1 MPDAFTPPAAGSFLL
16 VPSMPTPNGRLH
28 LGHVAGPLLRLD
40 VLARFLRSRG
50 HHVRLSTGTDPFESH
65 VLLAARRSGE
75 TPRSVA
81 RQATAGIVEDLAAMA
96 IHCDDLIDPLDGP
109 DGSDYA
115 RHVGETLR
123 RLEAGGA
130 ARWCEQELPVGRD
143 GDVLPRSFLEGRCPA
158 CEAWMGG
165 SICEGC
171 GRQLAAAQI
180 LEARARGGVDAIDA
194 WRRAPVLE
202 LALTPQAL
210 ERRGI
215 AQALSTVSLPSRCEA
230 IVGRALAQGIRMELT
245 TPGTWGVPYPAPG
258 PRPQVAYTYATPH
271 AWAMLLGERYDRE
284 LDTAGRP
291 FSPDSSVVT
300 VTAFGVDITECWV
313 VGTMALAHLLGS
325 RGYDAYLGNEF
336 LRLEGDKL
344 STSRGHVIWVA
355 DLLGKTP
362 VDADAARYYLATL
375 DPRDA
380 ETDVRVATLITVF
393 NDVVRPAF
401 HAAVEVALAQ
411 LGSGAPEPPSAAMR
425 ARLGALLEAQDRSF
439 VLASLHLGRVA
450 EVATQWAA
458 SWPALAPGG
467 AYWFLKGLA
476 LVAAPLMPGLAAS
489 LWQRLGAR
497 GAPTLAGLLEPTT
510 PAPYE
515 RRAIPERLG
524 VADLRECLPPSL
536 RDDARHRG
544 GAGHA

>member
-28 LGHVAGPLLRLD
+28 LGHIAGPLLRLD

-75 TPRSVA
+75 PPRLVA
-81 RQATAGIVEDLAAMA
+81 RQATAGIAEDLAAMA
-96 IHCDDLIDPLDGP
+96 IHCDDFIDPLDGP
-109 DGSDYA
+109 DGSLYA
-115 RHVGETLR
+115 HHVGEMLR
-123 RLEAGGA
+123 RLEAEGA
-130 ARWCEQELPVGRD
+130 ARWREQDLPVGHD

-158 CEAWMGG
+158 CASWMGG

-180 LEARARGGVDAIDA
+180 LEARARAGVDAIAA
-194 WRRAPVLE
+194 WHRVPVLE

-210 ERRGI
+210 DRCGI
-215 AQALSTVSLPSRCEA
+215 ARALSTTRLPSRCEA
-230 IVGRALAQGIRMELT
+230 IVDRALAQGLCVELT
-245 TPGTWGVPYPAPG
+245 TPGAWGVPYAAPG

-271 AWAMLLGERYDRE
+271 AWMMLLGERHGRGHG
-284 LDTAGRP
+284 TAGRP
-291 FSPDSSVVT
+291 FALDSSVVT

-313 VGTMALAHLLGS
+313 VGTLALAHLLGS
-325 RGYDAYLGNEF
+325 RGYDCYLGNEF

-362 VDADAARYYLATL
+362 VSADAARYYLATL

-380 ETDVRVATLITVF
+380 ETDVRVATMLEAF

-401 HAAVEVALAQ
+401 HETVEVALGC
-411 LGSGAPEPPSAAMR
+411 LGPGAPEPPSALMR
-425 ARLGALLEAQDRSF
+425 ARLGALLDAQDRSF
-439 VLASLHLGRVA
+439 ALATLHLGRIA

-458 SWPALAPGG
+458 SWPALAHEG

-476 LVAAPLMPGLAAS
+476 LVAAPLMPGLAAE
-489 LWQRLGAR
+489 LWERLGAR

-510 PAPYE
+510 PEPYE
-515 RRAIPERLG
+515 RRAIPRRLG
-524 VADLRECLPPSL
+524 AADLRECLPPSL
-536 RDDARHRG
+536 RDDARDQ
-544 GAGHA
+544 GAVGHA